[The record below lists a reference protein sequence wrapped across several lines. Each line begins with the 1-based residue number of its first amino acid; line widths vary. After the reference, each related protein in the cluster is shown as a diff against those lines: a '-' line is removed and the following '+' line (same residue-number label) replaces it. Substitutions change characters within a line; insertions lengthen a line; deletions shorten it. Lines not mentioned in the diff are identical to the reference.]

1 MLSIN
6 FVPTR
11 RDSHRSRDSSFRRSY
26 FASSKTRY
34 PEREVEASKNPRAAL
49 LRPRLKDF
57 CHSSASTRADQIL
70 TTVMTRL
77 SLSPPSSLDRSVS
90 LILVA
95 RRKNSW
101 RTHVHEGS
109 GERWL
114 LLRDSRLRYRSFD
127 ADDAARTQLF
137 SGLTNREYAVQL
149 QRRLPTFREVEGTVA
164 MFNQRQS
171 LSLRGDST

>member
-114 LLRDSRLRYRSFD
+114 LLRDSRLRYRSIVRRRRRGEDSAFLRPD
-127 ADDAARTQLF
+127 ESRIRRAITATA
-137 SGLTNREYAVQL
+137 SNVQ
-149 QRRLPTFREVEGTVA
+149 
-164 MFNQRQS
+164 
-171 LSLRGDST
+171 RGRGNSRDV